1 MPSNSLNTQS
11 LPESSRD
18 ELPVAERLNAS
29 GEDSG
34 NLGKQEDGL
43 NTHLRDHLGSLF
55 EGLLFLSEP
64 EFDAAI
70 LGVARRIGQEDVIA
84 YDYNKVCDIV
94 SDMIGD
100 DDPSNVVEYVEFNIL
115 GAYVGERTPVF
126 IDIV

>member
-1 MPSNSLNTQS
+1 MHSDSLNKQPAGSPNEPT
-11 LPESSRD
+11 RD
-18 ELPVAERLNAS
+18 PAERLNRREVIA
-29 GEDSG
+29 EDYG
-34 NLGKQEDGL
+34 DAEV
-43 NTHLRDHLGSLF
+43 
-55 EGLLFLSEP
+55 LFLSEP